1 MCHLWGRLCV
11 IMLKDK
17 KGSHQIPLARF
28 SLWQRYRLQ
37 WLLERY
43 PLTEL
48 HLKIIFSYILVSRNS
63 SSAKWSVCLSPRIH
77 KNYQIKI
84 RTCWRRGVWQTS
96 EPIKLWCGSPSLKWC
111 DWTLALKE
119 DEYFECC
126 SSLDHNLTNISFQS
140 ITSISPS
147 TLSMRVSVFHT
158 YCYRERYPH
167 IACTHGG
174 AEPLCVIHLS
184 LWEAA
189 VKQHEQKAAQ
199 PPLHHP
205 Y

>member
-1 MCHLWGRLCV
+1 MCNNAQRQ
-11 IMLKDK
+11 KRKSPDTT
-17 KGSHQIPLARF
+17 GSVLTVAEIPSAVTAG
-28 SLWQRYRLQ
+28 
-37 WLLERY
+37 E
-43 PLTEL
+43 
-48 HLKIIFSYILVSRNS
+48 VSSNRTTFENHFFIHIGEQKQYS

-96 EPIKLWCGSPSLKWC
+96 EPTKLWCGSPSLKWC

-189 VKQHEQKAAQ
+189 AVKQHEQKAAQ

>member
-1 MCHLWGRLCV
+1 MAE
-11 IMLKDK
+11 
-17 KGSHQIPLARF
+17 IPSAVTAG
-28 SLWQRYRLQ
+28 
-37 WLLERY
+37 E
-43 PLTEL
+43 
-48 HLKIIFSYILVSRNS
+48 VSSNRTTFENHFFIHIGDQKQYS

-167 IACTHGG
+167 IACTHRGS
-174 AEPLCVIHLS
+174 EPLCVIHLS